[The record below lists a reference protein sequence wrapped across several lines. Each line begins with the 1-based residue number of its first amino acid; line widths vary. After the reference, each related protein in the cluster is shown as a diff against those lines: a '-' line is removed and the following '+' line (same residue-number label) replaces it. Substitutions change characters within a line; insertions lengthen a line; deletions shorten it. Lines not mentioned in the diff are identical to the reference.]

1 MKATIDNVI
10 GRYVQLELNEDSVR
24 IYYEESGKDT
34 PLLCL
39 HTAGADGRQYREI
52 IRNESITSRFRV
64 IVPDMPWHGKSSP
77 PIGWQSREYE
87 LTTESYLQYIL
98 AFMQALELD
107 SPLVMGCSIGG
118 RVVLHLAL
126 QHAEK
131 ISGIIGLQSGL
142 DAGADVYHPKTYSH
156 FHRHD
161 IHAGYSAAG
170 WMAALIAPQSPHNHR
185 WETLWHYASGGPGV
199 FKGDLH
205 YYSYDGDLRNQALN
219 IDTKKC
225 PVYLLSGEYDWS
237 APASGAEEIAQ
248 RIPGAC
254 FKKMDA
260 MGHFPMS
267 ENPTKFLEYLLPV
280 LEDYCSVQT
289 NSREDY

>member
-1 MKATIDNVI
+1 MNAVFDEVR
-10 GRYVQLELNEDSVR
+10 GRYVQLQLGEDTVKV
-24 IYYEESGKDT
+24 YFEESGAGI

-39 HTAGADGRQYREI
+39 HTAGADGRQYREVL
-52 IRNESITSRFRV
+52 RNESITRHFRV

-77 PIGWQSREYE
+77 PVGWQGKEYRLSTDE
-87 LTTESYLQYIL
+87 YLQYIL
-98 AFMQALELD
+98 TFMSALELQQ
-107 SPLVMGCSIGG
+107 PLVMGCSIGG

-126 QHAEK
+126 SHQEK
-131 ISGIIGLQSGL
+131 IGGIIGLQSGL
-142 DAGADVYHPKTYSH
+142 DAGADEYDPQTFSH

-161 IHAGYSAAG
+161 VHAGYSAVG
-170 WMAALIAPQSPHNHR
+170 WMAALIAPQSPDNHR

-205 YYSYDGDLRNQALN
+205 YYAFDGDLRNQPLS

-237 APASGAEEIAQ
+237 APAAGAEEIAQ
-248 RIPGAC
+248 RIPGAY
-254 FKKMDA
+254 FSKMTG

-267 ENPTKFLEYLLPV
+267 ENPEKFFDYLIPV
-280 LEDYCSVQT
+280 
-289 NSREDY
+289 REDFREKDVR

>member
-1 MKATIDNVI
+1 MSAVFDDVI
-10 GRYVQLELNEDSVR
+10 GRYVQIDLNDETLR
-24 IYYEESGKDT
+24 IYYEESGEGI

-52 IRNESITSRFRV
+52 IRDDSVTSRFRV

-77 PIGWQSREYE
+77 PVGWQGQEYQ
-87 LTTESYLQYIL
+87 LSTESYLKYIL
-98 AFMQALELD
+98 AFMEALNLD
-107 SPLVMGCSIGG
+107 KPLVMGCSIGG

-126 QHAEK
+126 LHQDK
-131 ISGIIGLQSGL
+131 VGGIIGLQSGL
-142 DAGADVYHPKTYSH
+142 DAGADDYDPESLSH
-156 FHRHD
+156 FNRHD

-170 WMAALIAPQSPHNHR
+170 WMAPLIAPQSPDDHR

-199 FKGDLH
+199 FKGDLY

-248 RIPGAC
+248 MIPGAY
-254 FKKMDA
+254 FKKMTA

-267 ENPTKFLEYLLPV
+267 ENPEKFLGYLSPV
-280 LEDYCSVQT
+280 LEDYCDRKAAQET
-289 NSREDY
+289 